1 MIFRIQID
9 GFTPEDAH
17 LLAMVYSATGELPK
31 ADSGKGV
38 MTGLMGNPRLNQM
51 MIELGLPKPDVSNPR
66 ARFYFTAAGWRRFGR
81 ILFSEARQLG
91 HVMKMVSHRDPLP
104 SQIVYEDKYQ
114 IAILPQRVKKRRVDT
129 RQH

>member
-51 MIELGLPKPDVSNPR
+51 MLDLGLPKPDVSNPR
-66 ARFYFTAAGWRRFGR
+66 ARFYFTVAGWKKYGR
-81 ILFSEARQLG
+81 ILFSEAKQLG
-91 HVMKMVSHRDPLP
+91 HTMKMMSHKDPLP
-104 SQIVYEDKYQ
+104 SQIVYEDKFQ
-114 IAILPQRVKKRRVDT
+114 IAILPLKKKRRADL